1 MNPLDDI
8 QTPHLLL
15 QRMRVEDLGDL
26 TRLHL
31 DPRVM
36 ATMGGIRSPE
46 ATAEWLDRQIGHWER
61 CGFGLWMARERA
73 SGQFA
78 GRGGLHHIEIDGR
91 DEIEVGYCFR
101 AEFWGRG
108 LATELA
114 RESVR
119 VAFEMLRLPAIVCFT
134 LPTNFASQRVM
145 QKAGFRYERDI
156 IYKDLPHVFYRL
168 SADQWQATT
177 SPADRGGKMRQ
188 FPQNG
193 AED

>member
-61 CGFGLWMARERA
+61 CGFGLWMACDRA
-73 SGQFA
+73 SDQFA
-78 GRGGLHHIEIDGR
+78 GRGGLHHVEIDGI
-91 DEIEVGYCFR
+91 DEIEVGYCIR

-119 VAFEMLRLPAIVCFT
+119 VAFEVLRLPAIVCFT

-145 QKAGFRYERDI
+145 QKAGFRHERDI
-156 IYKDLPHVFYRL
+156 VYKDLPHVFYRL
-168 SADQWQATT
+168 TIDQWQAMASSGFAQKTR
-177 SPADRGGKMRQ
+177 PAQ
-188 FPQNG
+188 
-193 AED
+193 